1 MLVISMSNRFCF
13 GLNVTS
19 KVKVSFQQ
27 GSNIEPLKNFFFLK
41 SVKHQLKLANQSIRV
56 SVLFVLIF
64 ISILLLSCN
73 FQNQLIVAT
82 VVVFLK
88 FTQVYLKDLQCIT
101 KLLHQFRYLVNSF
114 LAGLNNPIHGINF
127 SQPCVTNIKNN
138 VKSKILVQTFCMP

>member
-1 MLVISMSNRFCF
+1 M
-13 GLNVTS
+13 
-19 KVKVSFQQ
+19 
-27 GSNIEPLKNFFFLK
+27 
-41 SVKHQLKLANQSIRV
+41 RV
-56 SVLFVLIF
+56 AVLFILIF

-114 LAGLNNPIHGINF
+114 VAGLNNPIHGINF

-138 VKSKILVQTFCMP
+138 VKSKILVQTFCMPLTIQASVSRNLYLLISKTKLFFCFILQKYKHLYYAFIGSGIRELFLCVAQRC